1 MQVEQ
6 NDYMKILIIFNGFLM
21 PKTDGRANEPIGI
34 CCAFL
39 LLPIYICGGKFICNK
54 FNLIA
59 LNSGQQCT

>member
-1 MQVEQ
+1 
-6 NDYMKILIIFNGFLM
+6 M

-39 LLPIYICGGKFICNK
+39 WLPIYICGGKFICNK